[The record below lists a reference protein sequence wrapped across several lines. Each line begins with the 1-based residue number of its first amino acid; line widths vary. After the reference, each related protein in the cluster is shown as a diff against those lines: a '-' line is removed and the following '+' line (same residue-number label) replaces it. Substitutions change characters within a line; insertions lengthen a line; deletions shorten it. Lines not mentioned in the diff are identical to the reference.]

1 MSRVRLTISCQSELS
16 YVHAACLAAIG
27 RSEWIVAGIAET
39 RITCQ
44 ELLDESLFAVSPV
57 RVAIVLASTRQGFTE
72 ATLHGATFGNEP
84 FQSARLR
91 QCVGQLATVIS
102 QEIGDGAVRSIDQTL
117 DLMPR
122 LFDPSHDVRSP
133 VNRVAVA
140 G

>member
-16 YVHAACLAAIG
+16 CVHAACLAAIG

-91 QCVGQLATVIS
+91 KCVGQLATVIS
-102 QEIGDGAVRSIDQTL
+102 QAIGDGAVGSIDQTL
-117 DLMPR
+117 DPMPPP
-122 LFDPSHDVRSP
+122 FEPSRDVSP
-133 VNRVAVA
+133 AVNRIAVA